1 MICFFGDPKQHLYVV
16 QKELPI
22 SEEDQKKLEWLFGGY
37 PLLRK
42 SFVQAT
48 LVGPRINMITPW
60 STNAVEICHNM
71 GINDI
76 IRIEPPLAS
85 FATNP
90 GSITTLCVLL
100 LKNAGTTSK
109 SFK

>member
-22 SEEDQKKLEWLFGGY
+22 SEEDQKKLEWLFSGY

-42 SFVQAT
+42 SFIQAA

-76 IRIEPPLAS
+76 IRIEQFWGNEQIHAFDSMVPS
-85 FATNP
+85 ST
-90 GSITTLCVLL
+90 
-100 LKNAGTTSK
+100 
-109 SFK
+109 